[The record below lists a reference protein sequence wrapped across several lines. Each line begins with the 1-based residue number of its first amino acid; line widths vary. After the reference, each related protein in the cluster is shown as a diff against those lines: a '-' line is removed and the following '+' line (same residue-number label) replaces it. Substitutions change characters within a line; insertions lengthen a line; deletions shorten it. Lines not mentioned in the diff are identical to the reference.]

1 MALHLNQILLSCSD
15 IERSI
20 AFYTGLGLQMI
31 VRSSDHGKEYA
42 RFVAPGNQVTFS
54 LLGNVPVVPS
64 GSEIAFECD
73 DLDAQVAAL
82 KARGYV
88 FESGPTDQSW
98 LWREAHL
105 KDPDGH
111 ALMLFHAGENR
122 LNPPWRLAET
132 RR

>member
-1 MALHLNQILLSCSD
+1 MALHLNQILLFCSD

-20 AFYTGLGLQMI
+20 PFYTGLGLKII
-31 VRSSDHGKEYA
+31 VRSSAPGKEYA

-54 LLGNVPVVPS
+54 LLGNVPVAPS

-82 KARGYV
+82 RARGYV
-88 FESGPTDQSW
+88 FESEPTDQSW

-111 ALMLFHAGENR
+111 ALMLFRAGENR
-122 LNPPWRLAET
+122 LNPPWRLPE
-132 RR
+132 